1 MINWAK
7 GYSAQFYL
15 QVVDPSTWRDV
26 GTVDITDGSIK
37 REPTGQRE
45 SADVG
50 CVNYHIPVEQWVRIY
65 MDVRQA
71 GGDAEHV
78 PLFTGLATSPEDTV
92 KSASVI
98 NKIECYSVLK
108 PAADV
113 FLQVGWYAVAGRR
126 GGDVIAD
133 LLSVSPAPVYVQA
146 DSPTL
151 TETIIAEEG
160 ETNLSMVDRILD
172 AMNWRMRIDGDG
184 TINIIPKP
192 VDTVAVLDPISNDV
206 IESSSTIVKTP
217 TYACPNVLMAESG
230 SAVGIAR
237 DDDPLSPLST
247 VSRGRE
253 VWARESGVTLI
264 GGESINEYASRRLME
279 LQNVQKSASY
289 TRRYIPSVFP
299 GDLIEIHYPQESL
312 KGTYKI
318 ESQTVTLGYNAK
330 TSEDVVTDVRV
341 EAEREREVA
350 VFYLVDNGRNNIV
363 TADGDRIIFIA

>member
-26 GTVDITDGSIK
+26 GVVEITDGSIK
-37 REPTGQRE
+37 REQTGQRE

-65 MDVRQA
+65 MDVRQE

-92 KSASVI
+92 KSVSSI
-98 NKIECYSVLK
+98 NKVECYSVLK

-113 FLQVGWYAVAGRR
+113 FLQVGWYAGSGRR
-126 GGDVIAD
+126 GGDIIAD
-133 LLSVSPAPVYVQA
+133 LLSVSPAPVYVQD
-146 DSPTL
+146 DSPAL
-151 TETIIAEEG
+151 TEVIIAEDG

-192 VDTVAVLDPISNDV
+192 VDTVSVLDPISNDV
-206 IESSSTIVKTP
+206 IESQSVIVKTP
-217 TYACPNVLMAESG
+217 TYACPNVVMAESG
-230 SAVGIAR
+230 DSVGIAR

-264 GGESINEYASRRLME
+264 GGESINEYAQRRLYA
-279 LQNVQKSASY
+279 LQSVQKSASY

-299 GDLIEIHYPQESL
+299 GDLIEIHYPQETL
-312 KGTYKI
+312 KGVYRI
-318 ESQTVTLGYNAK
+318 ESQTVTLGYNAR
-330 TSEDVVTDVRV
+330 TNEDVMTDVRV
-341 EAEREREVA
+341 QFEQERTIA
-350 VFYLVDNGRNNIV
+350 TYLLINADGDHI
-363 TADGDRIIFIA
+363 TDADGDRIIIIT